1 MFVLLRIASF
11 HDIVSKLAIG
21 SNYIISPPPSL
32 THMGIARAFLSLEK
46 YLLRL
51 GLKEMIWYG
60 EQFYPGGQLSTYLG
74 NFVSNYLLLA
84 QLLPSLP
91 WKCNILNTASI
102 IQPVFTELNYPFV
115 ILKKYIYILESCG
128 LADLITTCYGGR
140 NRRVSEVRILFYIT
154 GSLSIS

>member
-84 QLLPSLP
+84 QPSLP

-102 IQPVFTELNYPFV
+102 IQPVFTELNYPFG

-140 NRRVSEVRILFYIT
+140 NRRVSEVRILFYIK